1 MSAFLLML
9 APVAT
14 VVFDYRH
21 MEPAFPLLGTGGAL
35 GGAILVERFWHPKHR
50 HSSPFVT
57 DPATPSGAEPSAV
70 PSEASGPA
78 VPSEASGQRYSD
90 DPRAIDLSMTD
101 QAPAGQ
107 FSSDSDGA

>member
-57 DPATPSGAEPSAV
+57 DPATPSAWSRRRFLRGLRAGGS
-70 PSEASGPA
+70 
-78 VPSEASGQRYSD
+78 SEASGQRYSD
-90 DPRAIDLSMTD
+90 DPRGIDLSMTD